1 MPKIFIEYLGN
12 SVQVP
17 YGETVGGRD
26 LTCGLRF
33 NDPAV
38 SRRHLRLVRRRD
50 DVFIEDLGSSNGTV
64 VNEQTLAGARRLEHG
79 DTIQLGTRR
88 LTIHVVTGERDAE
101 PSTLNLKDLSQVPLA
116 SLRRGKTALQP
127 TVPPP
132 AAEGHQRCPGCAA
145 PVADGG
151 HSPVLRRRHDRQPIE
166 LRLIY
171 TSDQLEVEATT
182 RDLSASGVFVCSTVL
197 DPIGTPCRLSI
208 LIGGGPPLQLR
219 GVVRRVVETVGTKPV
234 GLGIEFADVGP
245 VQRAWLDAVS
255 PRGAPPLAAAVDATA
270 QLDRDDA

>member
-1 MPKIFIEYLGN
+1 VPKIFIEYLGN

-101 PSTLNLKDLSQVPLA
+101 LSTLNLKDLSQVPRA
-116 SLRRGKTALQP
+116 TLRRGKTALQA

-132 AAEGHQRCPGCAA
+132 AVEGHHRCPECAA

-151 HSPVLRRRHDRQPIE
+151 PSPVFRRRHDRQPIE

-182 RDLSASGVFVCSTVL
+182 RDLSASGVFVC
-197 DPIGTPCRLSI
+197 
-208 LIGGGPPLQLR
+208 
-219 GVVRRVVETVGTKPV
+219 
-234 GLGIEFADVGP
+234 
-245 VQRAWLDAVS
+245 
-255 PRGAPPLAAAVDATA
+255 
-270 QLDRDDA
+270 